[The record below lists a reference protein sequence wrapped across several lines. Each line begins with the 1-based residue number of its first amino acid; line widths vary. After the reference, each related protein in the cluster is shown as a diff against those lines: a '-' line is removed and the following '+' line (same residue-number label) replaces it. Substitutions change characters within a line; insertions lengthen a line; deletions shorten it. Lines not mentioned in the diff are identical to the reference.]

1 MGEYFMPKVAPE
13 IPEIKAEFPLE
24 VVVKIRSLQIELEKF
39 CCNKINRL
47 ALKAKQDNKLEI
59 SKVYYK
65 AWASRM
71 LNLRRLQKQ
80 QEQEQKAIVKQQKA
94 IVKKA
99 TAKEAARLEEIEMR
113 AKAKAK
119 TETLIKQLRDK
130 ALSPI
135 TNNVSELRQV
145 C

>member
-1 MGEYFMPKVAPE
+1 MPKVPPE
-13 IPEIKAEFPLE
+13 IEAEFSLE

-59 SKVYYK
+59 SRVYYR

-80 QEQEQKAIVKQQKA
+80 QQEEQKTIV
-94 IVKKA
+94 
-99 TAKEAARLEEIEMR
+99 KEAARLEKMR

-119 TETLIKQLRDK
+119 TETLIKELRDK
-130 ALSPI
+130 AFSRI
-135 TNNVSELRQV
+135 RNDVSELRQV

>member
-1 MGEYFMPKVAPE
+1 MPKVAPE

-59 SKVYYK
+59 SRVYYK

-80 QEQEQKAIVKQQKA
+80 QEQKAIVKQQKA

-99 TAKEAARLEEIEMR
+99 TAKEAARLQEIEMR

-119 TETLIKQLRDK
+119 TETLIKELRNK